1 MDSAA
6 VAINKLEGWRPR
18 GLAPSVQLRLA
29 AAGGGTILLS
39 TSDSQLFLW
48 AKDSGSEAVAVE
60 LPRSAKPEGSRVQRL
75 FVDPTGRHAFAC
87 LESAGSGA
95 TYYMSFS
102 ATASYN
108 ASSATSSSSSSA
120 SSSNRPQA
128 REIQGLRGYSIESV
142 AWSKSSSSST
152 SSKLR
157 DESKTGP
164 VLFGTSNGRILLAR
178 VEDKKEKGP
187 VQLLWDSAPS
197 SGGEVLPLVGLLW
210 ESYGSPSAA
219 NGGDPSR
226 HYIFAVTSR
235 PILRYFE
242 FSGGP
247 TIEDVFADAAAK
259 PVVFREIRGGPEVS
273 GPVSAD
279 LQTHRIG
286 SVGKAGSSSDGLIP
300 EGLSF
305 LTGVG
310 LYTLSCK
317 QQGSAVAATDP
328 KLLQYPA
335 LAAASATKEFMNAID
350 NDRYMAGRQ
359 GVLGSDGLPGISS
372 SATSSSTTSTVPL
385 GLAVT
390 DFHFLFL
397 YRQRI
402 VAVSRISLSVVFEQV
417 LSEDRHGAVRHI
429 FLDKQSGGGA
439 STGSFSASSSG
450 STNIMILSDRG
461 ILEVNLSDE
470 ARGAWKLHLARN
482 EFEAARKSVRGDDA
496 KLEQIHVAEAEFL
509 FQSGQTQAAAQAFAR
524 TRMPFE
530 ETCLRFLAGGHRAA
544 LQSYLTNILEG
555 LSTSKS
561 KKGAPAE
568 RDQKFA
574 PQRTI
579 ICTWLVEMMLDR
591 LDSLQSA
598 ATEQGGGAEEEYVAV
613 SNELR
618 ELLQNHDKDVDRS
631 TILALMA
638 GHNRTDELLYYWR
651 TIGEWGKIVSH
662 HMNRGEWSDAVS
674 AILDAPSSSVESDQ
688 NSQENLWYR
697 HSSVLMGIVP
707 AETVE
712 GWKGCLELKPARL
725 IPTLVRYE
733 QVRAI
738 ATDSSKSSSMST
750 SLSAV
755 AESLDIAMLYLEWAV
770 RTGVVSGNRRDP
782 SVRAVHNLL
791 LSLYA
796 RQPAED
802 LLLRYIEEQS
812 SHMPPVPPAGAA
824 GSISEHGMS
833 SALAVELAER
843 EHEEAEAAERNAREG
858 ISDPNTDYDL
868 SSGPHFDLTYALRV
882 CLTAG
887 KQRACVLLYCCMGLY
902 VEAVDLALKVDVG
915 LAKEAADRPP
925 KEETLLRKRLWT
937 KIAVHVVSAGGG
949 AAAAI
954 EVMQDSSCLRIE
966 DVLSYFPGST
976 TIGDFKNE
984 VTQSLK
990 EADLSIAALRS
1001 EMRDY
1006 TQAAER
1012 IRSDIK
1018 GLRSRCGSVRVG
1030 QRCDL
1035 CRAAVLSR
1043 HFYLFP
1049 CGHAFHSD
1057 CLMADMVLHLNTSQ
1071 RRRVSELTQAVQRAQ
1086 SILQQLNDGGGSAG
1100 SASGNSSLS
1109 APTLRAELGMLNSVF
1124 GVANSSGGLSSSTAD
1139 LRSLYA
1145 SRAEDVQA
1153 ELDKSVAKECLFCG
1167 EVMVRSIADPLDY
1180 YYSESDVFNSGAET
1194 PRNKLQEWSI

>member
-6 VAINKLEGWRPR
+6 VSINKLEGWRPR
-18 GLAPSVQLRLA
+18 GLASSVQLRLA

-39 TSDSQLFLW
+39 TSDSQIFLW
-48 AKDSGSEAVAVE
+48 SKDSGAEAIAVE

-75 FVDPTGRHAFAC
+75 FVDPTGRHALAC

-102 ATASYN
+102 PTANYS

-120 SSSNRPQA
+120 SSSTRPQA
-128 REIQGLRGYSIESV
+128 RELQGLRGYSIESV
-142 AWSKSSSSST
+142 AWSKSSSSS
-152 SSKLR
+152 SKIR

-164 VLFGTSNGRILLAR
+164 ILFGTSNGRILLAR
-178 VEDKKEKGP
+178 IEDKKEKGP

-210 ESYGSPSAA
+210 ESYGALSAA

-235 PILRYFE
+235 PLLRYFE

-273 GPVSAD
+273 GPVPAD

-286 SVGKAGSSSDGLIP
+286 SVGKSGSSLDGSIP

-317 QQGSAVAATDP
+317 QQGSAVVVTDP
-328 KLLQYPA
+328 KLLQYPT
-335 LAAASATKEFMNAID
+335 LASPSATKEFMNSID
-350 NDRYMAGRQ
+350 NDRYNGRQ
-359 GVLGSDGLPGISS
+359 SVLAGDGLPGLSS
-372 SATSSSTTSTVPL
+372 SSSSSSSSTPSVPL

-417 LSEDRHGAVRHI
+417 LSEDRHGVVRHI
-429 FLDKQSGGGA
+429 FLDKESGGAGNNGLTS
-439 STGSFSASSSG
+439 STGSG
-450 STNIMILSDRG
+450 GTNIMILSDRG
-461 ILEVNLSDE
+461 ILDVNLSDE

-482 EFEAARKSVRGDDA
+482 EFEAARKSVRGDEA
-496 KLEQIHVAEAEFL
+496 KLEKIHVAEAEFL

-530 ETCLRFLAGGHRAA
+530 ETCLRFLAGGHRSA
-544 LQSYLTNILEG
+544 LQSYLKNILEG
-555 LSTSKS
+555 LSSTKA

-598 ATEQGGGAEEEYVAV
+598 ATEQGGEAEEEYVSV

-618 ELLQNHDKDVDRS
+618 DLLQSHDKDVDRA

-662 HMNRGEWSDAVS
+662 HMNKGEWSDAIS
-674 AILDAPSSSVESDQ
+674 AILDAPSSSVENDQ

-738 ATDSSKSSSMST
+738 SQDGSKSSSTST
-750 SLSAV
+750 SVNAV

-770 RTGVVSGNRRDP
+770 RTGVVSRNRRDP
-782 SVRAVHNLL
+782 SVRAIHNLL

-812 SHMPPVPPAGAA
+812 SQMPPVPPAGAA

-858 ISDPNTDYDL
+858 ISDSNTDYD
-868 SSGPHFDLTYALRV
+868 STSGPHFDLTYALRV

-954 EVMQDSSCLRIE
+954 DVMQDSNCLRIE

-1018 GLRSRCGSVRVG
+1018 ALRSRCGSVRVG

-1035 CRAAVLSR
+1035 CRTAVLSR

-1057 CLMADMVLHLNTSQ
+1057 CLMADMVLHLNSSQ

-1086 SILQQLNDGGGSAG
+1086 SILQQLSDGGGSSG
-1100 SASGNSSLS
+1100 SAGGNSTLS
-1109 APTLRAELGMLNSVF
+1109 VPTLRAELATLNSVC
-1124 GVANSSGGLSSSTAD
+1124 GIVNGPGGLSSSTAD

-1167 EVMVRSIADPLDY
+1167 EIMVRSIADPLDY
-1180 YYSESDVFNSGAET
+1180 DYAASDAFSSGLDT